1 MSTIQ
6 SLTKGPEQLA
16 IPYIAQIKAEKFALR
31 SNETTVE
38 MMMKDPDKT
47 PAPPNPAIARPTM
60 NIAELSAAPQSREP
74 ISNRLKP
81 NRKTHLC
88 E

>member
-1 MSTIQ
+1 MTARE
-6 SLTKGPEQLA
+6 LRTRGPEQLA

-47 PAPPNPAIARPTM
+47 PAPPKPAIARPTI
-60 NIAELSAAPQSREP
+60 NIAELFAAPQSREP
-74 ISNRLKP
+74 ISKRLKP
-81 NRKTHLC
+81 KRKTHLC